1 VGTRRAHRPL
11 LPGGLRVEALF
22 LGFARKE
29 PAREAVVCG
38 GERVSYGELAASL
51 DKLDLAPGERVP
63 LHLPNGVEF
72 VRRAYSVF
80 ASRGVL
86 VPINTRLAEPEVEFL
101 VNDINSEE
109 KTDEDDCIIL
119 YTSGTTGRPKGAINT
134 HANCI
139 VQNVQHH
146 GTAWRLREDDRFL
159 ATTPLAHRA
168 GIARMFNALGVGG
181 TLVVME
187 KFDAASALEL
197 IARERI
203 TVAGLPPTVL
213 RLMLP
218 ELRAHPSLGATLR
231 CVVVS
236 AEAFPTALL
245 RELAALLS
253 HVRFHAVYGMSEAA
267 VSGASHDE
275 MLQREGTV
283 GRPWPGVE
291 VKIEDDELLVRGRD
305 AVMKGYFNRPEAN
318 AEAFRDGWYATG
330 DLARMDADGYLYII
344 DRKKDMV
351 ISGGY
356 NVYSK
361 ELEQALLQHPDIEDA
376 AVVGA
381 PDPVYGE
388 AVAAFVLR
396 RPGAALTEEAVIA
409 HCRARLADYKK
420 PRHVVFTDA
429 LPRNALGKVLK
440 STLRS
445 RIEALLCPRPKS

>member
-1 VGTRRAHRPL
+1 M
-11 LPGGLRVEALF
+11 
-22 LGFARKE
+22 
-29 PAREAVVCG
+29 VCG
-38 GERVSYGELAASL
+38 GERVSYRELAASL
-51 DKLDLAPGERVP
+51 EKLDLRPGDRVP

-86 VPINTRLAEPEVEFL
+86 VPINTRLAPPEVEFIL
-101 VNDINSEE
+101 KDAGSAE
-109 KTDEDDCIIL
+109 KTAEEDCVVL
-119 YTSGTTGRPKGAINT
+119 YTSGTTGEPKGAINT

-139 VQNVQHH
+139 VQNVEHH
-146 GTAWRLREDDRFL
+146 GAAWRLGENERFL

-168 GIARMFNALGVGG
+168 GIARMFNALGLGG
-181 TLVVME
+181 TLVAME
-187 KFDAASALEL
+187 KFDAATALEL
-197 IARERI
+197 VARERI

-218 ELRAHPSLGATLR
+218 ELRRHASLGAALR

-236 AEAFPTALL
+236 AEAFPAALL
-245 RELAALLS
+245 RELAALLP
-253 HVRFHAVYGMSEAA
+253 HVRFQSVYGMSEAA
-267 VSGASHDE
+267 VSGASHEE
-275 MLQREGTV
+275 MLAREGTV

-291 VKIEDDELLVRGRD
+291 IRLEDDELLVRGRD
-305 AVMKGYFNRPEAN
+305 AVMKGYFNRPAAN
-318 AEAFRDGWYATG
+318 AEAFCEGWFRTG
-330 DLARMDADGYLYII
+330 DLARLDADGYLYII

-351 ISGGY
+351 VSGGY

-361 ELEQALLQHPDIEDA
+361 ELEQVLLQHPDIEDA

-396 RPGAALTEEAVIA
+396 RAGSRLSEEAVIA
-409 HCRARLADYKK
+409 HCRGRLADYKK
-420 PRHVVFTDA
+420 PRHVIFTDA

>member
-1 VGTRRAHRPL
+1 MRHAG
-11 LPGGLRVEALF
+11 RVEELF
-22 LGFARKE
+22 FSFAAQHPE
-29 PAREAVVCG
+29 REAVVCG
-38 GERVSYGELAASL
+38 GERVSYAQLKGSL
-51 DKLDLAPGERVP
+51 EKLDIAPGQRVP

-86 VPINTRLAEPEVEFL
+86 VPVNARLAPPEVAFILEDL
-101 VNDINSEE
+101 KGEE
-109 KTDEDDCIIL
+109 ETGEEDCVIL

-139 VQNVQHH
+139 LQNVEQHAA
-146 GTAWRLREDDRFL
+146 AWGLRDGERFL

-168 GIARMFNALGVGG
+168 GIARMFNALGLGG

-218 ELRAHPSLGATLR
+218 ELRKHPSLCATLR
-231 CVVVS
+231 VVVVS
-236 AEAFPTALL
+236 AEAFPAALL
-245 RELAALLS
+245 RELAALLPETKFES
-253 HVRFHAVYGMSEAA
+253 VYGMSEAA
-267 VSGASHDE
+267 ITRASHRE
-275 MLQREGTV
+275 MLHKEGTV

-291 VKIEDDELLVRGRD
+291 VKLEHDELLVRGGD
-305 AVMKGYFNRPEAN
+305 AVMKRYFNRPEAN
-318 AEAFRDGWYATG
+318 AESFREGWFHTG
-330 DLARMDADGYLYII
+330 DLARFDADGYVYII

-351 ISGGY
+351 VTGGY

-376 AVVGA
+376 AVVGV

-388 AVAAFVLR
+388 AVAAFVLPR
-396 RPGAALTEEAVIA
+396 AGGSLTEADVVA
-409 HCRARLADYKK
+409 HCRGRLADYKK
-420 PRHVVFTDA
+420 PRHVIFTDH

-440 STLRS
+440 SALRS

>member
-1 VGTRRAHRPL
+1 M
-11 LPGGLRVEALF
+11 RVEELF
-22 LGFARKE
+22 FRHGERAPE
-29 PAREAVVCG
+29 REAAVCG

-51 DKLDLAPGERVP
+51 EELDIAPGTRVP

-86 VPINTRLAEPEVEFL
+86 VPINTRLAAPEVDFILQDSAGGEG
-101 VNDINSEE
+101 
-109 KTDEDDCIIL
+109 TDEEDCVIL

-134 HANCI
+134 HRNCI
-139 VQNVQHH
+139 VQNVAQH
-146 GTAWRLREDDRFL
+146 GAAWRLGAGERFL

-168 GIARMFNALGVGG
+168 GIARMFNALGTGG

-187 KFDAASALEL
+187 KFDAAAALEL
-197 IARERI
+197 VARERI

-218 ELRAHPSLGATLR
+218 ELRRHPSLGATLR
-231 CVVVS
+231 VVVVS
-236 AEAFPTALL
+236 AEAFPAALL
-245 RELAALLS
+245 RELAALLP
-253 HVRFHAVYGMSEAA
+253 HVAFEAVYGMSEAA
-267 VSGASHDE
+267 VSRASHEE

-291 VKIEDDELLVRGRD
+291 VKIEADELLVRGAD

-318 AEAFRDGWYATG
+318 AEAFRDGWFATG
-330 DLARMDADGYLYII
+330 DLARQDADGYLYVI

-351 ISGGY
+351 VTGGY
-356 NVYSK
+356 NVYCK

-388 AVAAFVLR
+388 AVAAFVQR
-396 RPGAALTEEAVIA
+396 RPGSALSEEAVIA
-409 HCRARLADYKK
+409 HCRGRLADYKK
-420 PRHVVFTDA
+420 PRRVIFTDA

-445 RIEALLCPRPKS
+445 RIEALPCPGPKS